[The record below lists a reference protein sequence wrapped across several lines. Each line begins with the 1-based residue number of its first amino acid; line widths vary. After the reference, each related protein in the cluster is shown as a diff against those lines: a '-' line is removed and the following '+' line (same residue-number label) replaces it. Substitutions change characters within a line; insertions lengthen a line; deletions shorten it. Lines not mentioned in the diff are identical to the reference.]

1 MVEAQAPVAIKNVSD
16 GEDIDLS
23 DDEEIKNQPDL
34 LADLQDEN
42 EEESDVLFNP
52 QEIDFSEVE
61 RLRTKVATL
70 ESILSGQGQQDPS
83 LLLKTYMEAQE

>member
-1 MVEAQAPVAIKNVSD
+1 MVEAQAPTAIKNVSD
-16 GEDIDLS
+16 GEDVDLS
-23 DDEEIKNQPDL
+23 DDEEVKNQPDL

-70 ESILSGQGQQDPS
+70 ESILSGQGQ
-83 LLLKTYMEAQE
+83 